1 MPEAEPPRRYEAYYQ
16 STSLEHWSAIVNEID
31 HGEAY
36 LLGSTSRGM
45 QIEYNNELAA
55 DENVVDIELGS
66 AYFRALRKY
75 SLQADK

>member
-1 MPEAEPPRRYEAYYQ
+1 
-16 STSLEHWSAIVNEID
+16 VNEID